1 LCRAAGLQPA
11 GEMCGEDLGKED
23 PGREVVFC
31 EAGPNQAMA
40 RTRSYKLIVTRKP
53 SGENLFFD
61 LQKDPWEL
69 HNLYGSPEVEREVER
84 LKAALAGWRPQQMP
98 ERFVDL
104 QAPQI
109 QGPNVPPPG
118 LAHRQAI
125 IEYYRGKMGASS
137 GNGR

>member
-1 LCRAAGLQPA
+1 MR
-11 GEMCGEDLGKED
+11 GEDLATENA
-23 PGREVVFC
+23 GREIVFC

-40 RTRSYKLIVTRKP
+40 RTQSHKLIVTRKA

-61 LQKDPWEL
+61 LREDPLEL
-69 HNLYGSPEVEREVER
+69 HNLSGSPEFEHEVQR
-84 LKAALAGWRPQQMP
+84 LKAAIASWRPQKMP

-109 QGPNVPPPG
+109 HGPNVPPPG
-118 LAHRQAI
+118 LEHRQAI
-125 IEYYRGKMGASS
+125 MEYYRAKMGASS